1 MHDASWNPHQGAAPD
16 PSAGTS
22 TGNADSRARADASTP
37 VTTPGA
43 SHPGPNPGVPST
55 SVEPNASQVTGAP
68 TAAYPPG
75 GGLVDTTTVQTG
87 GIPVPAPQPTVTH
100 NVEVPLAT
108 AGAMSDGDSLPGG
121 PALPGSPGTSGYNT
135 PPNFGLNVYGATGYT
150 NGPTGFAP
158 QALVPSPPRRRF
170 STAVLALTAAL
181 ALVLGGV
188 LGTGIGTLIQ
198 GDNTAVDTPSQTI
211 DPFFTDPGTNDV
223 EGTEGGFIP
232 VLPND
237 QEDSDAASTGTRVE
251 SAPGV
256 VLINTLLMN
265 GQGAGTGMV
274 IDPSGLVLTNYHVVE
289 GSTTVNVTVGDT
301 GQTYEATVVG
311 HDASRDVAL
320 LQLKNATNLETVK
333 INKGTVNEGDA
344 VSAIGNGMGQGYLSE
359 VKGSVTGL
367 NQQITAQS
375 EGSSSGSEE
384 LSGLIKTDADVV
396 SGYSGGPL
404 MNADG
409 EVIGVTTAASM
420 GVTSTQVSGYAIPIS
435 DAMAIADQI
444 KNGQSSDTVVI
455 GKNAALGVSIS
466 TADADS
472 QSSGQQ
478 ADPSQSNSSGA
489 IIREVFEGS
498 GAEAAGLQA
507 GETITALNGQELSAS
522 ELSEAIKRY
531 SVGDKVTLT
540 VTGVD
545 GTSREV
551 EVTLGESTVN

>member
-1 MHDASWNPHQGAAPD
+1 M
-16 PSAGTS
+16 
-22 TGNADSRARADASTP
+22 
-37 VTTPGA
+37 
-43 SHPGPNPGVPST
+43 
-55 SVEPNASQVTGAP
+55 
-68 TAAYPPG
+68 
-75 GGLVDTTTVQTG
+75 
-87 GIPVPAPQPTVTH
+87 
-100 NVEVPLAT
+100 
-108 AGAMSDGDSLPGG
+108 
-121 PALPGSPGTSGYNT
+121 
-135 PPNFGLNVYGATGYT
+135 
-150 NGPTGFAP
+150 
-158 QALVPSPPRRRF
+158 
-170 STAVLALTAAL
+170 
-181 ALVLGGV
+181 
-188 LGTGIGTLIQ
+188 
-198 GDNTAVDTPSQTI
+198 
-211 DPFFTDPGTNDV
+211 
-223 EGTEGGFIP
+223 P
-232 VLPND
+232 VLPNG
-237 QEDSDAASTGTRVE
+237 QEDSDAANTGTRVE

-256 VLINTLLMN
+256 VLINTLLLN

-274 IDPSGLVLTNYHVVE
+274 IDSSGLVLTNYHVVE
-289 GSTTVNVTVGDT
+289 GSTTVSVTIGDT

-311 HDASRDVAL
+311 HDASRDIAL
-320 LQLKNATNLETVK
+320 LQLENAEDLKTVK
-333 INKGTVNEGDA
+333 INTDGVSEGDE

-359 VKGSVTGL
+359 VKGSVTAL

-420 GVTSTQVSGYAIPIS
+420 GVTSTQISGYAIPIS
-435 DAMAIADQI
+435 DAMEIAEQI

-466 TADADS
+466 TPDADS

-545 GTSREV
+545 GASREV